1 MRKLTT
7 RKKFIPLLFV
17 VSAPSGTGKST
28 LMNMLKK
35 DFNDSIEQTISYTT
49 RPPRVEEKNG
59 VHYYFTDVVHFEQLI
74 FEKKFLEYE
83 KLFDEYYGTT
93 KEEVFKIFK
102 KNKHAFSL
110 IDTQGALN
118 VQKIIENTVLI
129 FLAPPSQEE
138 QLKRLGKRSSENEDQ
153 IQLRLE
159 KTRKEYKES
168 QQFTY
173 YIINDNLKDTY
184 EVIKSII
191 VAEEHKQRED
201 YE

>member
-49 RPPRVEEKNG
+49 RSPRIEERDG
-59 VHYYFTDVVHFEQLI
+59 FHYHFTDVAHFERLI
-74 FEKKFLEYE
+74 SEKKFLEYE
-83 KLFDEYYGTT
+83 KLFNEYYGTT

-118 VQKIIENTVLI
+118 VQQIIENTVLI

-153 IQLRLE
+153 LRLRLE

-168 QQFTY
+168 RRFTY

-191 VAEEHKQRED
+191 VAEEHKQRENH
-201 YE
+201 E